1 MRASG
6 APMPPALASFRRPRL
21 DRTTAHVCVC
31 AFLLQCKPSE
41 PHLVPYLMDV
51 KGFSSAQVEADILPV
66 SVYASLV
73 FFLLAGPAASGTST
87 KAVLVAGGAC
97 KLLTRVLLLW
107 GRTLG
112 AMRLMQVAFAA
123 GAASDLMLYA
133 YLAETAPR
141 DADLDG
147 VRDAP
152 ASESG
157 GGAEGASPASFGSDA
172 PSAGSRVRFATG
184 AASASAML
192 GYMLA
197 AELGQIAFERGA
209 SYDSLF
215 VASLITVAL
224 GCVGLASLPGDGKA
238 TSPNASPKTTTRQNA
253 ALADVRAT
261 SRDGDPGG
269 GPAASAT
276 TVKKRP
282 RNTSS
287 SSVREKVIRAVVAA
301 SESCYGSSAAIALS
315 AWWVLGTPPAS
326 ALENYVLSVLNDVE
340 ADAGGRD
347 AGGHVAFFARA
358 ASAAAA
364 LAAARAHPKVAAAP
378 ETYAAASAATAA
390 CAAVFSTS
398 TSVVAA
404 SVAYALAVACV
415 HGVSVLVF
423 AQTSLCAAAARSA
436 MRSRGAG
443 YAEMEDAAEEGD
455 VLSGPFARAPPSRDP
470 GISPPRTGERRDD
483 GGGAEGLLFGLNG
496 AFALVVLVITQ
507 ASVDASRGGARGAA
521 AAAAVLAALAAG
533 AVVAIAAARRVALG
547 AEWALAPAPSDVS
560 YAWLA
565 RLLLAE

>member
-1 MRASG
+1 
-6 APMPPALASFRRPRL
+6 MPPALASFRRPRL

-41 PHLVPYLMDV
+41 PHLVPYLKDV

-112 AMRLMQVAFAA
+112 AMRLMEVAFAA

-133 YLAETAPR
+133 YLAETAPSA
-141 DADLDG
+141 DADRPDG

-152 ASESG
+152 ASISG

-172 PSAGSRVRFATG
+172 PPAGSQVRFATG

-215 VASLITVAL
+215 VVSLITVAL
-224 GCVGLASLPGDGKA
+224 GCVGLATLPGDGKA
-238 TSPNASPKTTTRQNA
+238 TSPNASPKTTTRPNA
-253 ALADVRAT
+253 AVAVVRAT
-261 SRDGDPGG
+261 SRERDAGG

-276 TVKKRP
+276 TSKKRP
-282 RNTSS
+282 RNDA
-287 SSVREKVIRAVVAA
+287 SVREKAIRAVVAA

-326 ALENYVLSVLNDVE
+326 ALENYALSVLNDAE
-340 ADAGGRD
+340 EDAGGRD
-347 AGGHVAFFARA
+347 AGGHVVFFARA
-358 ASAAAA
+358 ASAVAA
-364 LAAARAHPKVAAAP
+364 LAAARARIRKWRRRP

-436 MRSRGAG
+436 MRCHGAG
-443 YAEMEDAAEEGD
+443 YAEMEDAAEEGRR
-455 VLSGPFARAPPSRDP
+455 PFGSFRTRTTEPRPGDIPAADRGEARRRGRRRGLAFRF
-470 GISPPRTGERRDD
+470 ERRVRVGGARDHAGVCGCVARRRARRGRG
-483 GGGAEGLLFGLNG
+483 GGGARRARRRRRRRN
-496 AFALVVLVITQ
+496 
-507 ASVDASRGGARGAA
+507 RGGA
-521 AAAAVLAALAAG
+521 AG
-533 AVVAIAAARRVALG
+533 VALG
-547 AEWALAPAPSDVS
+547 A
-560 YAWLA
+560 
-565 RLLLAE
+565 R

>member
-1 MRASG
+1 
-6 APMPPALASFRRPRL
+6 MPPALASFRRPRL

-41 PHLVPYLMDV
+41 PHLVPYLKDV

-112 AMRLMQVAFAA
+112 AMRLMEVAFAA

-133 YLAETAPR
+133 YLAETAPSA
-141 DADLDG
+141 DADRTDG

-152 ASESG
+152 ASISG

-172 PSAGSRVRFATG
+172 PPAGSQVRFATG

-215 VASLITVAL
+215 VVSLITVAL
-224 GCVGLASLPGDGKA
+224 GCVGLATLPGDGKA
-238 TSPNASPKTTTRQNA
+238 TSPNASPKTTTRPNA
-253 ALADVRAT
+253 AVAVVRAT
-261 SRDGDPGG
+261 SRERDAGG

-276 TVKKRP
+276 TSKKRP
-282 RNTSS
+282 RNDA
-287 SSVREKVIRAVVAA
+287 SVREKAIRAVVAA

-326 ALENYVLSVLNDVE
+326 ALENYALSVLNDAE
-340 ADAGGRD
+340 EDAGGRD
-347 AGGHVAFFARA
+347 AGGHVVFFARA
-358 ASAAAA
+358 ASAVAA

-436 MRSRGAG
+436 MRCHGAG

-455 VLSGPFARAPPSRDP
+455 VLSRPFARAPPSRDP

-483 GGGAEGLLFGLNG
+483 GGGDEGLLFGLNG

>member
-1 MRASG
+1 
-6 APMPPALASFRRPRL
+6 MPPALASFRRPRL

-41 PHLVPYLMDV
+41 PHLVPYLKDV

-112 AMRLMQVAFAA
+112 AMRLMEVAFAA
-123 GAASDLMLYA
+123 GTASDLMLYA
-133 YLAETAPR
+133 YLAETAPSA
-141 DADLDG
+141 DADRPDG

-152 ASESG
+152 ASISG

-172 PSAGSRVRFATG
+172 PPAGSQVRFATG

-215 VASLITVAL
+215 VVSLITVAL
-224 GCVGLASLPGDGKA
+224 GCVGLATLPGDGKA
-238 TSPNASPKTTTRQNA
+238 TSPNASPKTTTRPNA
-253 ALADVRAT
+253 AVAVVRAT
-261 SRDGDPGG
+261 SRERDAGG

-276 TVKKRP
+276 TSKKRP
-282 RNTSS
+282 RNDA
-287 SSVREKVIRAVVAA
+287 SVREKAIRAVVAA

-326 ALENYVLSVLNDVE
+326 ALETYVLSLLNDIE
-340 ADAGGRD
+340 AGTTPNGEKND
-347 AGGHVAFFARA
+347 AGGHVVFFARA

-378 ETYAAASAATAA
+378 ETYATASAATAA
-390 CAAVFSTS
+390 CAAVLSAA
-398 TSVVAA
+398 TSVVTA
-404 SVAYALAVACV
+404 SVAYTLAVACV
-415 HGVSVLVF
+415 HGVSVLAY
-423 AQTSLCAAAARSA
+423 AQTATCAAAARRATLS
-436 MRSRGAG
+436 SRAG
-443 YAEMEDAAEEGD
+443 YAEMEDAADDADDATVVAAKEEG
-455 VLSGPFARAPPSRDP
+455 GA
-470 GISPPRTGERRDD
+470 
-483 GGGAEGLLFGLNG
+483 GGDSEGLLFGLNG
-496 AFALVVLVITQ
+496 AFALAVLVLAQ
-507 ASVDASRGGARGAA
+507 ASVDATRGGARGAA
-521 AAAAVLAALAAG
+521 AAAAALAALAAG
-533 AVVAIAAARRVALG
+533 SVVAIAAARRVASG
-547 AEWALAPAPSDVS
+547 ADWALAPTLSDVS
-560 YAWLA
+560 YSWLR
-565 RLLLAE
+565 RLLASE

>member
-1 MRASG
+1 
-6 APMPPALASFRRPRL
+6 MPPALASFRRPRL

-41 PHLVPYLMDV
+41 PHLVPYLKDV

-73 FFLLAGPAASGTST
+73 FFLLAGPAASSTST

-112 AMRLMQVAFAA
+112 AMRLMEVAFAA

-133 YLAETAPR
+133 YLAETAPSA
-141 DADLDG
+141 DADRPDG

-152 ASESG
+152 ASISG

-172 PSAGSRVRFATG
+172 PPAGSQVRFATG

-215 VASLITVAL
+215 VVSLITVAL
-224 GCVGLASLPGDGKA
+224 GCVGLATLPGDGKA
-238 TSPNASPKTTTRQNA
+238 TSPNASPKTTTRPNA
-253 ALADVRAT
+253 AVAVVRAT
-261 SRDGDPGG
+261 SRERDAGG

-276 TVKKRP
+276 TSKKRP
-282 RNTSS
+282 RNDA
-287 SSVREKVIRAVVAA
+287 SVREKAIRAVVAA

-326 ALENYVLSVLNDVE
+326 ALENYALSVLNDAE
-340 ADAGGRD
+340 EDAGGRD
-347 AGGHVAFFARA
+347 AGGHVVFFARA
-358 ASAAAA
+358 ASAVAA

-378 ETYAAASAATAA
+378 
-390 CAAVFSTS
+390 
-398 TSVVAA
+398 
-404 SVAYALAVACV
+404 
-415 HGVSVLVF
+415 
-423 AQTSLCAAAARSA
+423 
-436 MRSRGAG
+436 
-443 YAEMEDAAEEGD
+443 GD
-455 VLSGPFARAPPSRDP
+455 VRGGVGGDGGVRGCIFDIHIRRRGFRRVRASRRVRTRRLRARVRADVAVR
-470 GISPPRTGERRDD
+470 
-483 GGGAEGLLFGLNG
+483 GGGAER
-496 AFALVVLVITQ
+496 
-507 ASVDASRGGARGAA
+507 DAMPRRRVRRDGGRGGRGRRPFGSFRTRTTEPRPGDIPAA
-521 AAAAVLAALAAG
+521 DRG
-533 AVVAIAAARRVALG
+533 GRDDG
-547 AEWALAPAPSDVS
+547 AETRACFSV
-560 YAWLA
+560 
-565 RLLLAE
+565 

>member
-1 MRASG
+1 
-6 APMPPALASFRRPRL
+6 MPPALASSRRPRL

-41 PHLVPYLMDV
+41 PHLVPYLIDV

-87 KAVLVAGGAC
+87 KTVLVAGGAC

-157 GGAEGASPASFGSDA
+157 GRAEGASPASFGSDA

-238 TSPNASPKTTTRQNA
+238 TSPNASPKTTTRQNTA
-253 ALADVRAT
+253 VAVVRAT
-261 SRDGDPGG
+261 SRDGDAGG

-276 TVKKRP
+276 TFKRRP
-282 RNTSS
+282 RNASSS

-390 CAAVFSTS
+390 CAAVFSIS

-423 AQTSLCAAAARSA
+423 AQTSLCAAAARGA
-436 MRSRGAG
+436 MRCRGAG

-533 AVVAIAAARRVALG
+533 AVVAIATARRVALG

-565 RLLLAE
+565 RLLLAD